1 MKKADINIDGAVD
14 ALQQEMHEWFI
25 AIVTNLPNFVL
36 AFLVLILF
44 IIVARYTR
52 KVSQKIFDK
61 LTKSKSVSRLVTN
74 LISFSFFILGIII
87 GLGIMQLDGTVK
99 SLLAGAGIIGLALG
113 FAFQDIIVNIFSG
126 IVIAI
131 NEPVRDGDLI
141 RSNDTFG
148 YVKTIKI
155 RAVYID
161 NLEGQ
166 TVIIPCRDI
175 IQKPLTNY
183 SLEMARRVD
192 LPIGISYGEDLEF
205 VKKITTEAVKDITHF
220 DKSKEV
226 EFYYQGFGNSSI
238 DFIIRFW
245 LTVIDEKSYL
255 KAKSDAIM
263 KIKSAYNENDI
274 TIPFPIRTL
283 DFGIKGGE
291 KLSAMLKSRNENFE
305 D

>member
-205 VKKITTEAVKDITHF
+205 VKKITTEAVKDITYF
-220 DKSKEV
+220 DNSKEV